1 MRKLFVKVVLMN
13 GTRLEE
19 LRELKDLKSK
29 DLANIL
35 KVSKSTYSQWEH
47 DKIPIPTKRIIQ
59 ISHFYKINID
69 YIFHLT
75 DLKKE
80 INYESDID
88 LKEIG
93 KHLKEIR
100 LELGLT
106 LRELGE
112 KLNTAFSSLA
122 SYERGEVLIQSDIL
136 INLCKISN
144 YSIDYVLGQS
154 NDKYLKV

>member
-1 MRKLFVKVVLMN
+1 MN

-75 DLKKE
+75 DLKK
-80 INYESDID
+80 
-88 LKEIG
+88 
-93 KHLKEIR
+93 
-100 LELGLT
+100 
-106 LRELGE
+106 
-112 KLNTAFSSLA
+112 
-122 SYERGEVLIQSDIL
+122 
-136 INLCKISN
+136 
-144 YSIDYVLGQS
+144 
-154 NDKYLKV
+154 